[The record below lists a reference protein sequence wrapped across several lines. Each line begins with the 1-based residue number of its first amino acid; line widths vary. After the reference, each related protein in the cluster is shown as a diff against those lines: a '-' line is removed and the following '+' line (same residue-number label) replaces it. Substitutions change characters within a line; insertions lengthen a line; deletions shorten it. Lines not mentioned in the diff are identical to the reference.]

1 MDKNIRTLQDEI
13 RKAALYEELMTLEQ
27 KIIRLPTMNNVLA
40 VEDRFQEYTK
50 VDMYIKLQ

>member
-1 MDKNIRTLQDEI
+1 M
-13 RKAALYEELMTLEQ
+13 YEELMTLEQ